1 MDNTTQSN
9 NYSSREITHT
19 VDLCDYLRTI
29 PGMKTKTFDL
39 INRFLQPD
47 NSNIDTDKPSPFAKK
62 ANAIWEACMGCPEV
76 PDVHFD
82 EPNKGYAI
90 KGRVNPFKRLAY
102 RTKSV
107 DCSEHGQNN
116 IPIISDE
123 FGITDLESRKII
135 TPLWR
140 HESTQALAPLLTL
153 ILLRNYTDE
162 KRLCFRVSKKGVTH
176 TCCRDVVAD
185 YLSEITPKARYAYTC
200 EKRKSDP
207 LLFSPYML
215 DIEFWTLI
223 CELKMLYEMAK
234 QNLAIRE
241 SRNGQALPWDLQEQ
255 AVLFSLYNCN
265 PFDILYDWFDIQEK
279 FPNFN
284 TDENYEIFL
293 CFSLATL
300 FSEDIEKS
308 EFLSE
313 KRKQFMTQ
321 FYQENLSTISLN
333 EFLAPRL
340 SLLPYDLD
348 YILST
353 SPKNAAKDLSDSIKC
368 LSPHRGALIQFD
380 NPFFDEP
387 GSAQAYIE
395 SFNEPKYI
403 ASLNKYGKAKK
414 KILANI
420 ANYNELM
427 LGFSHSSYAY
437 FTNLF
442 KDAYNSPDHAF
453 EKLATHFFL
462 ESRYVSTLSNDYV
475 PMAKGILCCSA
486 YTSDNTSSASTGD
499 SPEEIFW
506 LEALH
511 ATQPFDFYTTDE
523 MSAVS
528 RKFRRSDLLQND
540 CSTIDFSNDATL
552 NPCAKRLAC
561 SYYIALDK
569 LRHTDEGLEI
579 CQRCQSWLAHGWKP
593 IWFVF
598 HQFDLY

>member
-29 PGMKTKTFDL
+29 PGMKAKTFDL
-39 INRFLQPD
+39 INNFMQPHD
-47 NSNIDTDKPSPFAKK
+47 ANTREDPLSSFAYE

-123 FGITDLESRKII
+123 FGITDSESRKII

-140 HESTQALAPLLTL
+140 HKSTQRLAPLLTL

-162 KRLCFRVSKKGVTH
+162 KRLCFRVSKKGVTN

-223 CELKMLYEMAK
+223 CELKTLYEMAK

-265 PFDILYDWFDIQEK
+265 PFDILIDWLKTTKKTPPFACGK
-279 FPNFN
+279 NFE
-284 TDENYEIFL
+284 TYL
-293 CFSLATL
+293 YLSLAPL
-300 FSEDIEKS
+300 FSEGLESSDL
-308 EFLSE
+308 FQ
-313 KRKQFMTQ
+313 RRQHQFTTKYYRERERTATCNEISANI
-321 FYQENLSTISLN
+321 FYNVKL
-333 EFLAPRL
+333 R
-340 SLLPYDLD
+340 
-348 YILST
+348 
-353 SPKNAAKDLSDSIKC
+353 
-368 LSPHRGALIQFD
+368 LIQFKNKCPPAD
-380 NPFFDEP
+380 LHSSWHEIGPLFTDLSFSFYTDDPLLDEP
-387 GSAQAYIE
+387 GSAQYFIRNAKRRAGKGEFTTHISE
-395 SFNEPKYI
+395 CI
-403 ASLNKYGKAKK
+403 DQVLNFRYTSA
-414 KILANI
+414 
-420 ANYNELM
+420 
-427 LGFSHSSYAY
+427 AY
-437 FTNLF
+437 FMNLF
-442 KDAYNSPDHAF
+442 QDTNYSIDSAF
-453 EKLATHFFL
+453 QKIATHFFL
-462 ESRYVSTLSNDYV
+462 ESQYISTLNNDYV
-475 PMAKGILCCSA
+475 PMAKGFLRCLYYLTDDNILYPPRFIPTDETSA
-486 YTSDNTSSASTGD
+486 EKFKPFNFYRTDQMSSASRT
-499 SPEEIFW
+499 
-506 LEALH
+506 
-511 ATQPFDFYTTDE
+511 
-523 MSAVS
+523 
-528 RKFRRSDLLQND
+528 FRRSKLLQKD
-540 CSTIDFSNDATL
+540 CSSLDFSDETTL
-552 NPCAKRLAC
+552 DSSSKRLAN
-561 SYYIALDK
+561 SYYYALDA
-569 LRHTDEGLEI
+569 LRHTDEGLQI
-579 CQRCQSWLAHGWKP
+579 CIRCQSYLSLGWRP
-593 IWFVF
+593 IWFVV
-598 HQFDLY
+598 HQFELY